1 MSGERPFVSICVP
14 STGSWKPKTAVH
26 TIALAMKTLCAG
38 AAVVPMGEDQ
48 APIAEARN
56 QLVRNSL
63 ALNVSHIFML
73 DSDMVVPDD
82 AIVRLLKRDKPII
95 GATARRRL
103 PPYQLLGKWGPPL
116 PGVDPDLR
124 QATHLGAA
132 ALLIRVEVFRATRP
146 PWFFET
152 YAGEQRVGEDINFLH
167 YARDF
172 GFEAWVDLAL
182 SRDVIHLGEIEVKYA
197 METT

>member
-1 MSGERPFVSICVP
+1 MKPFVAICVP
-14 STGSWKPKTAVH
+14 STGAWKPKTAVH
-26 TIALAMKTLCAG
+26 TIALALKTLCSG
-38 AAVVPMGEDQ
+38 ISVIPMGEDQ

-56 QLVRNSL
+56 QLVRTALSL
-63 ALNVSHIFML
+63 DVSHIFML

-82 AIVRLLKRDKPII
+82 TIVRLLQRDKPII

-103 PPYQLLGKWGPPL
+103 PPYQLLGKWFAPL
-116 PGVDPDLR
+116 PDEDPDLR

-132 ALLIRVEVFRATRP
+132 VLLIRAEVFKATKA

-152 YAGEQRVGEDINFLH
+152 YQGEQRIGEDINFLH

-172 GFEAWVDLAL
+172 GFETWVDLAL
-182 SRDVIHLGEIEVKYA
+182 SREVVHLGEIEVKYA
-197 METT
+197 MEKA